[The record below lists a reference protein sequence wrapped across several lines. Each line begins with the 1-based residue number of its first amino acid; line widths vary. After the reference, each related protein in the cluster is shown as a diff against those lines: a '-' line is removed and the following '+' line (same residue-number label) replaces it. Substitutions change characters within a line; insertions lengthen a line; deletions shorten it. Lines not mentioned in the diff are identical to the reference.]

1 VDINVRMPK
10 KYRNLILSCILLAAI
25 FVGLVAVPNQ
35 WHIKSGM
42 TQREY
47 DQAMSQASDDALKA
61 KNASE
66 RQVAMRHVQ
75 KLHKMMANGVID
87 RKTDMTWM
95 LNGIRFILISTI
107 LILCWRIAHTVVK
120 SVMIMN
126 GTTKKKS
133 A

>member
-1 VDINVRMPK
+1 MDSNIRMNK

-25 FVGLVAVPNQ
+25 FIALVAVPNQ
-35 WHIKSGM
+35 WYIKSGL

-47 DQAMSQASDDALKA
+47 DQAMTQASDDALKS
-61 KNASE
+61 KNSSE

-75 KLHKMMANGVID
+75 KLKKMVANGLID
-87 RKTDMTWM
+87 KRTDMTWM

-107 LILCWRIAHTVVK
+107 LLLCWRIADTVVK
-120 SVMIMN
+120 SVIIMERAA
-126 GTTKKKS
+126 KKKS